1 VFCSEYSLHMSVR
14 GVEVA
19 EEGVFVI
26 LTHLLVNWQACRHV
40 DLFPLPDVRHRML
53 VVQRRSF
60 LVVRVIGAPEDCFG
74 VASLLRTANRQ
85 KGGGL
90 AKDACF
96 PGCSDA

>member
-1 VFCSEYSLHMSVR
+1 
-14 GVEVA
+14 VA

-96 PGCSDA
+96 TGYSDA